1 MKFAKKIPVVVM
13 GVILLGFPVLVY
25 FNAQNLVDWWKLR
38 GYTPPA
44 SVSALASEDTMTKYA
59 THVFYVNHPQI
70 VSDTA
75 TFRQDCSENE
85 QTIVLGCYHP
95 EQEGIFVYNV
105 SDPRLSGVQQVTA
118 AHEMLHAAYDRLSTK
133 EKNYVD
139 GLLLNYYNNDLKDQR
154 LIDTINAYKKTE
166 PNDVVNEM
174 HSVFGTEVASLPTPL
189 ENYYKKYFINRQAIT
204 SYAAN
209 YENEFTSR
217 QSQISADSATL
228 ASLKTQITIEET
240 SLQAQSDQINTDR
253 ANLNAEN
260 SPSQID
266 EYNAAVE
273 SFNTE
278 VDAYNNGVTK
288 LKNDIAYYNQ
298 QVDSYNNLASQ
309 LASLNKA
316 IDTRLTTQTTQ

>member
-118 AHEMLHAAYDRLSTK
+118 AHEMLHAVYARLSTK
-133 EKNYVD
+133 DRKPVL
-139 GLLLNYYNNDLKDQR
+139 GK
-154 LIDTINAYKKTE
+154 IKPYK
-166 PNDVVNEM
+166 
-174 HSVFGTEVASLPTPL
+174 GT
-189 ENYYKKYFINRQAIT
+189 
-204 SYAAN
+204 
-209 YENEFTSR
+209 
-217 QSQISADSATL
+217 
-228 ASLKTQITIEET
+228 
-240 SLQAQSDQINTDR
+240 
-253 ANLNAEN
+253 
-260 SPSQID
+260 
-266 EYNAAVE
+266 
-273 SFNTE
+273 
-278 VDAYNNGVTK
+278 
-288 LKNDIAYYNQ
+288 
-298 QVDSYNNLASQ
+298 SQ
-309 LASLNKA
+309 LSHPHDPRNLIILHAGTLCVLCALCVSNSFPKSDPALWRN
-316 IDTRLTTQTTQ
+316 